1 MQAASD
7 GMGVRMSFLDR
18 LARIVRRPK
27 TPDFVSFWHGP
38 IDGLTYGCLASFP
51 YHGARLRLYSYH
63 DNIKVPPGIDLAD
76 AREICPDTSLV
87 GRYIADGKV
96 EFSKFSNLFR
106 YLLIKQ
112 TGCCWVDTD
121 LICLRPPEFQHD
133 EMAFGYQYPK
143 EHRFALNGAVL
154 KLPRDHPVLAELIQ
168 HARAV
173 VDLDQGWGAIGPQ
186 LITAKFSEFG
196 LAEFASATGDFYPIP
211 PADFWKLILPEGR
224 ESVQAAVHASK
235 LLHLW
240 HRKFELSGYNK
251 NTAPPRES
259 YLHRALERV
268 GGLDRFTG
276 MYDADEL
283 RTQLGRS
290 THPAS
295 KAGANSGGS

>member
-1 MQAASD
+1 MANAILKRW
-7 GMGVRMSFLDR
+7 MGVRMSFLAR
-18 LARIVRRPK
+18 LAGVIRRPK

-51 YHGARLRLYSYH
+51 YHGARLRLYSY
-63 DNIKVPPGIDLAD
+63 DDKIKVPPGIDLAD

-154 KLPRDHPVLAELIQ
+154 KLPREHPVLADLIQ
-168 HARAV
+168 HARDV

-186 LITAKFSEFG
+186 LITAKFNEAG
-196 LAEFASATGDFYPIP
+196 LAEFASAIADYYPVR
-211 PADFWKLILPEGR
+211 PADFWKIVLPEGR
-224 ESVQAAVHASK
+224 ESVESAVHESK

-240 HRKFELSGYNK
+240 HKKFELSGYNK
-251 NTAPPRES
+251 NTAPPIES

-268 GGLDRFTG
+268 GGLDRFTRI
-276 MYDADEL
+276 YDADEL
-283 RTQLGRS
+283 RVQLGRS
-290 THPAS
+290 AHPAR
-295 KAGANSGGS
+295 